1 MIDKSFPLLRYNDTC
16 RKHFIKHRKIP
27 ISDISLF
34 IYLRYF
40 YMSYMINMNVTI
52 KDTNHIKNLELLNLT
67 L

>member
-1 MIDKSFPLLRYNDTC
+1 MNDKSFPLLRYNDTC

-34 IYLRYF
+34 IYLRY
-40 YMSYMINMNVTI
+40 MINMNVTI